1 MSHLGVLTFK
11 AWKMRSF
18 QLFISIFKF
27 VFFQEKLEHG
37 DHVKFSSWVI
47 IIIIIIIIIFFITT
61 TTTTTST

>member
-1 MSHLGVLTFK
+1 
-11 AWKMRSF
+11 MRSF